1 MKLSMPDQLP
11 QIEFTR
17 NDNCKLFLEYFSCIR
32 PNDAALFAHGNQVEV
47 MLKGESL
54 GIAEV
59 VAVKVFRFID
69 LNDIVS
75 YLDNGRPVQYMA
87 AAIKKQYGAEN
98 NTELAH
104 VVLHYIQRN
113 LETQGKLLMDWWTDV
128 YSLHVNTEPNKPALH
143 G

>member
-11 QIEFTR
+11 QIEFSR
-17 NDNCKLFLEYFSCIR
+17 NDNCKLFLEFFSCIR
-32 PNDAALFAHGNQVEV
+32 PHDAELFTPGNQVEV

-59 VAVKVFRFID
+59 VVVKSFRFID
-69 LNDIVS
+69 LNDMVS

-87 AAIKKQYGAEN
+87 AAIKKQYAAEN
-98 NTELAH
+98 STMLDH
-104 VVLHYIQRN
+104 VVLHYTQRN

-128 YSLHVNTEPNKPALH
+128 YALHVNTEPNKPALH